1 MLNAVNIF
9 MINFH
14 YREIIAT
21 VIKMFFDILSAVISY
36 LLGSISSAIIVSKV
50 FYGKDI
56 RNSGS
61 GNAGATN
68 TLRTFGKKA
77 GLTVFLFDFLKGI
90 IAVII
95 ARIFVSYFNADYI
108 CIPISGFF
116 VQLGHIFPV
125 FFGLRGGKGV
135 ATALGCAVAIMPLT
149 AVLLIGIF
157 AVSVVL
163 SKTVSLSSGICAAVY
178 PLLAYFLSDE
188 NRMLHFIFAAGCS
201 ALIIIKHSEN
211 FARMLDGTEN
221 KISFRKKKE

>member
-1 MLNAVNIF
+1 
-9 MINFH
+9 
-14 YREIIAT
+14 
-21 VIKMFFDILSAVISY
+21 MFYVLLSAVTSY

-50 FYGKDI
+50 FFGKDI

-95 ARIFVSYFNADYI
+95 ARIFVSFFNAEYI
-108 CIPISGFF
+108 CILIAGFS

-125 FFGLRGGKGV
+125 FFSFRGGKGV
-135 ATALGCAVAIMPLT
+135 ATALGAAVAIMPLT
-149 AVLLIGIF
+149 AFLLMGIF
-157 AVSVVL
+157 AISVVF
-163 SKTVSLSSGICAAVY
+163 SKTVSLASGVCASVY
-178 PLLAYFLSDE
+178 PLLAYFISSE
-188 NRMLHFIFAAGCS
+188 NKTLHFIFASCCS

-211 FARMLDGTEN
+211 FARLLDGTES
-221 KISFRKKKE
+221 KISFKKKKE

>member
-1 MLNAVNIF
+1 
-9 MINFH
+9 
-14 YREIIAT
+14 
-21 VIKMFFDILSAVISY
+21 MFFVLSSAVISY

-68 TLRTFGKKA
+68 ALRTFGKKA
-77 GLTVFLFDFLKGI
+77 GLTVFLFDFFKGI

-95 ARIFVSYFNADYI
+95 AKIFVSFLNAEYFCVLIA
-108 CIPISGFF
+108 GFS

-125 FFGLRGGKGV
+125 FFGFRGGKGV
-135 ATALGCAVAIMPLT
+135 ATALGSAVAIMPLT
-149 AVLLIGIF
+149 AILLIGVF

-163 SKTVSLSSGICAAVY
+163 SKTVSLSSLICAAVY
-178 PLLAYFLSDE
+178 PLFAYFISDE
-188 NRMLHFIFAAGCS
+188 NQTLNFVFAASCS

-211 FARMLDGTEN
+211 FARLLDGTEN
-221 KISFRKKKE
+221 KISFKRKKE